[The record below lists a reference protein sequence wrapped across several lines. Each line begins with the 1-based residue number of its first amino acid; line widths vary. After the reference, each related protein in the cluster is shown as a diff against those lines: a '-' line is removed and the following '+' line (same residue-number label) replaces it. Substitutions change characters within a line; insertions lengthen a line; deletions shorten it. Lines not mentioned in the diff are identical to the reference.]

1 MAEMIFLKLQL
12 IKEGFEIKRERKF
25 IRRNQWVRFRNNWM
39 RKYQREHT
47 IIKCVYCGKEHLDPW
62 AKEDANKA
70 TIDHLIPKSKGGKVL
85 DEENFVIA
93 CFKCNQDKGNKVSF
107 NVEKIKEIQELNDL
121 KYRKIEYGNL

>member
-1 MAEMIFLKLQL
+1 MAEMIMLKLKL
-12 IKEGFEIKRERKF
+12 LKSGFSMKREKSYTCY
-25 IRRNQWVRFRNNWM
+25 QWINFRNKWM

-47 IIKCVYCGKEHLDPW
+47 TIKCVYCGKEHLDPW
-62 AKEDANKA
+62 AKEEENKA